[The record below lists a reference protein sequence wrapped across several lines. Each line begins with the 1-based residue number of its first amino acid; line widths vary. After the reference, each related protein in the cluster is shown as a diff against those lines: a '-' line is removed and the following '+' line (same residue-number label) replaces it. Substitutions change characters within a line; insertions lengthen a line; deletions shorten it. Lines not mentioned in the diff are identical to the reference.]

1 MGLSLGEGGGH
12 PGRGSL
18 PRDRGPG
25 TGPVAEVCISG
36 MCSEKRCAGMWGA
49 RVWSV
54 REVEI
59 LRLLISES
67 KVLGASVKSK
77 TLGERTGPTAPHHL
91 PALKG

>member
-1 MGLSLGEGGGH
+1 
-12 PGRGSL
+12 
-18 PRDRGPG
+18 
-25 TGPVAEVCISG
+25 
-36 MCSEKRCAGMWGA
+36 MWGA

-91 PALKG
+91 PALKGSLEFSSVRRYLSSNLAGRRRLK